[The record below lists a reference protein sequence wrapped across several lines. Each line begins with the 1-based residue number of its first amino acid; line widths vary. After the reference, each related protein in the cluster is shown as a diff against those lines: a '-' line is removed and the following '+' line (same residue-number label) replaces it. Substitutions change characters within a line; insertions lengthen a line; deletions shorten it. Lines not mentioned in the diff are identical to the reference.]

1 MSGYSLVTE
10 DDFSV
15 DEVCRDIRN
24 EATGAIVTFTGV
36 VRGDSEGRRVTRL
49 EFETY
54 KEMAEKELDSLREK
68 AIEDFDLEALTVIHR
83 YGNLEVGENIVLIAA
98 ASGHREGSFKAA
110 RFMIGEI
117 KKMVPIWKK
126 EIFEEGERWITGH

>member
-1 MSGYSLVTE
+1 M
-10 DDFSV
+10 DDISR
-15 DEVCRDIRN
+15 EVRN
-24 EATGAIVTFTGV
+24 EATGAIVTFIGV
-36 VRGDSEGRRVTRL
+36 VRGESEGGRVSRL

-68 AIEDFDLEALTVIHR
+68 AIEDFGLEALTVIHR
-83 YGNLEVGENIVLIAA
+83 YGELSVGENIVLIAA
-98 ASGHREGSFKAA
+98 AGGHREECFKGA

-126 EIFEEGERWITGH
+126 EVFEGGERWIEEH